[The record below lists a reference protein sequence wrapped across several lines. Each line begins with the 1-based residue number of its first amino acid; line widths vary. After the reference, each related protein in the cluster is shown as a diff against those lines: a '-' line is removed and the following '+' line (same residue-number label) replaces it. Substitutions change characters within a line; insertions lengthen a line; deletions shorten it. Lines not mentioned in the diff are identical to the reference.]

1 MGQIMTKLKD
11 PLIVFETWLENLRQD
26 FEIKNFK
33 DFRNE
38 MFELIKENKDLS
50 SVELIVEKYMR
61 KK

>member
-1 MGQIMTKLKD
+1 MTKLKD
-11 PLIVFETWLENLRQD
+11 SLIVFEAWIENLRQD

-38 MFELIKENKDLS
+38 MFEFIKENKDLS

-61 KK
+61 KE

>member
-1 MGQIMTKLKD
+1 MTKLKD
-11 PLIVFETWLENLRQD
+11 PLIVFEAWLENLRQD

-38 MFELIKENKDLS
+38 MIEFIKENKDLS

-61 KK
+61 KE

>member
-1 MGQIMTKLKD
+1 MDKLKD
-11 PLIVFETWLENLRQD
+11 PLIVFEAWLENLRQD

-38 MFELIKENKDLS
+38 MFEFIKENKDLS

-61 KK
+61 KE

>member
-1 MGQIMTKLKD
+1 MTKLKD

-61 KK
+61 KE

>member
-1 MGQIMTKLKD
+1 MTKLKD
-11 PLIVFETWLENLRQD
+11 PLIVFEAWLENLRQD

-38 MFELIKENKDLS
+38 MFEFIKENKDLS

-61 KK
+61 KE